1 MLLNRYIYKSMFK
14 PMLFGILGCTFLIL
28 LDTLSEMIENIIVR
42 HVSFVQ
48 VIELMSYLMIH
59 LLSFTIPMGVM
70 IGALVTYGSL
80 SNDNELVA
88 MNSLGVSLFEMIKP
102 ILVVS
107 SMLSIFLLSVN
118 QFIVP
123 FASQRQEDI
132 SKKLAYDN
140 PSLGLG
146 AKQFVDSIRGYAI
159 YLDEF
164 NSKENIGKNFIIFSN
179 ENGDP
184 FSSIVVGKNIEWKD
198 GHMSMIN
205 SRAYRIN
212 SKGENEAFVK
222 FSQQSIPI
230 KSKISGFDSLGS
242 QDIENQMSL
251 TSLLFTIIDR
261 KKKHF
266 SATRYSM
273 ALHTKLS
280 LSFSPI
286 IMALLGSLLAA
297 GVHKRFKKG
306 DGKLT
311 GIGILFIYWIW
322 IMSSKGIIMNNNYP
336 SYIMWIPNVIFLI
349 LSLVMFS
356 YKRRR

>member
-42 HVSFVQ
+42 HVSLVQ
-48 VIELMSYLMIH
+48 VIELLSYLMVHI
-59 LLSFTIPMGVM
+59 LSFTIPMGVM
-70 IGALVTYGSL
+70 IGALVAYGAL

-107 SMLSIFLLSVN
+107 SVLSLFLLSVN
-118 QFIVP
+118 EFVVP
-123 FASQRQEDI
+123 FASKRQEDI

-146 AKQFVDSIRGYAI
+146 ARQFVDSIRGYAI
-159 YLDEF
+159 YLDKF
-164 NSKENIGKNFIIFSN
+164 NSKDNIGEDFIIFAN

-205 SRAYRIN
+205 SRAYRVDPQG
-212 SKGENEAFVK
+212 KNEAFVK

-230 KSKISGFDSLGS
+230 KSKISGFDNLGS

-261 KKKHF
+261 KKQNF
-266 SATRYSM
+266 SAIRYSL
-273 ALHTKLS
+273 ALQTKLS
-280 LSFSPI
+280 LSLSPI

-306 DGKLT
+306 DGKLA
-311 GIGILFIYWIW
+311 GIGILFIYWAW
-322 IMSSKGIIMNNNYP
+322 IMSSKGIIMKNNYSP
-336 SYIMWIPNVIFLI
+336 YIMWGPNIIFLI
-349 LSLVMFS
+349 ISLIMFS